1 MLKFLKLYFFSFFA
15 ILTFNLQAQVS
26 FDAKVSKKK
35 LGLNERLRID
45 FEMNENG
52 DNFNPPP
59 FTNFQII
66 SGPQQAVSRS
76 WVNGVQSFSKTYTYF
91 LTPRNKGKLI
101 IGQAEVKINGEI
113 YKTSPIEIEVTNA
126 VKKPNDPNNV
136 DGQIDGN
143 IHLVAEVSNP
153 NPYLNEGIS
162 ITYKL
167 YFRNP
172 ISVSDVSELETP
184 SYGDFWSHL
193 IKIGRAEINMRGSFK
208 GEPYNEVI
216 WRKAVLYPQKS
227 GNLVLD
233 PLTLNLTLS
242 LPSNRRDLFGR
253 RILTQ
258 SQKTITTGKKLI
270 KVKDLPEKN
279 KPDNFSGAVGK
290 FDFDLILNK
299 DVLKASESFQA
310 KIKVR
315 GKGNLNLF
323 NLPSI
328 NVPNTLEV
336 YEPEHDEK
344 VKVTLSGIQGTVEDS
359 YTIVPQFQGKYP
371 IPSIEF
377 TYFDPKLEN
386 YKTLF
391 SQELIVDVFEG
402 PTSGLPSVNNNLSKS
417 KNSIV
422 PNDSSFRFIKL
433 DTKLQQKNQKI
444 FWRSYLFWTL
454 LFIPIFLIITSIL
467 IKKYV
472 LNKTEDLI
480 IRKQKRAQQLAKR
493 YLSSAKKV
501 IQDQTRFYEAL
512 ERALHNYLKAK
523 LKIETTELSK
533 SKIQKLLN
541 DKGIDKQISSEY
553 VEVIENCERARYAPG
568 SSINTEEDLKK
579 SGELISKI
587 DRQLS
592 YLF

>member
-1 MLKFLKLYFFSFFA
+1 MLKFLKLYFFSFFV
-15 ILTFNLQAQVS
+15 ILAFNLQAQVS
-26 FDAKVSKKK
+26 FDAKVSKKR

-59 FTNFQII
+59 FKNFQII

-91 LTPRNKGKLI
+91 LTPRSKGNFT
-101 IGQAEVKINGEI
+101 IGQAEVTINGEI

-136 DGQIDGN
+136 EGQIDGN

-153 NPYLNEGIS
+153 NPYLNEGIT
-162 ITYKL
+162 IIYKL

-193 IKIGRAEINMRGSFK
+193 IKIGRAEINMRGTFK
-208 GEPYNEVI
+208 GESYNEVV

-227 GNLVLD
+227 GNLILE
-233 PLTLNLTLS
+233 PLTLDLTLS

-258 SQKTITTGKKLI
+258 SQKTITTGEKVI
-270 KVKDLPEKN
+270 KVKDLPKKN
-279 KPDNFSGAVGK
+279 KPENFSGAVGK
-290 FDFDLILNK
+290 YDFDLILNK
-299 DVLKASESFQA
+299 NTLKASESFQA

-336 YEPEHDEK
+336 YEPEHNEK

-377 TYFDPKLEN
+377 TYFDPKLEA

-391 SQELIVDVFEG
+391 SQELIVDVYDG
-402 PTSGLPSVNNNLSKS
+402 PTSGLPSVNNSLSKS

-454 LFIPIFLIITSIL
+454 LFIPIVLIITSIL
-467 IKKYV
+467 IKKYI
-472 LNKTEDLI
+472 LNQTEDLTT
-480 IRKQKRAQQLAKR
+480 RKQKRAQQLAKK

-501 IQDQTRFYEAL
+501 IQDQAKFYEAL

-568 SSINTEEDLKK
+568 SSINTKEDLEK

-587 DRQLS
+587 DRQI
-592 YLF
+592 

>member
-1 MLKFLKLYFFSFFA
+1 MLKFLKLYFFSFFV

-26 FDAKVSKKK
+26 FDAKVSKKR

-59 FTNFQII
+59 FKNFQII

-91 LTPRNKGKLI
+91 LTPRSKGNFT
-101 IGQAEVKINGEI
+101 IGQAEVTINGEI

-136 DGQIDGN
+136 EGQIDGN

-153 NPYLNEGIS
+153 NPYLNEGIT
-162 ITYKL
+162 IIYKL

-193 IKIGRAEINMRGSFK
+193 IKIGRAEINMRGTFK
-208 GEPYNEVI
+208 GESYNEVV

-227 GNLVLD
+227 GNLILE
-233 PLTLNLTLS
+233 PLTLDLTLS

-258 SQKTITTGKKLI
+258 SQKTITTGEKVI
-270 KVKDLPEKN
+270 KVKDLPKKN
-279 KPDNFSGAVGK
+279 KPENFSGAVGK
-290 FDFDLILNK
+290 FDFDLILSKNA
-299 DVLKASESFQA
+299 LKASESFQA

-336 YEPEHDEK
+336 YEPEHKEK
-344 VKVTLSGIQGTVEDS
+344 VKVTLTGIQGSVEDS
-359 YTIVPQFQGKYP
+359 YTIVPEFQGKYP

-377 TYFDPKLEN
+377 TYFDPKLEA

-391 SQELIVDVFEG
+391 SQELIVDVYDG
-402 PTSGLPSVNNNLSKS
+402 PTSGLPSVNNSLSKS

-444 FWRSYLFWTL
+444 FWRSYLFWAL
-454 LFIPIFLIITSIL
+454 LFIPIVLIIASIL
-467 IKKYV
+467 IKKYI
-472 LNKTEDLI
+472 LNQTEDLTT
-480 IRKQKRAQQLAKR
+480 RKQKRAQKLAKK

-501 IQDQTRFYEAL
+501 IQDQAKFYEAL

-568 SSINTEEDLKK
+568 SSINTKEDLEK

-587 DRQLS
+587 DRQI
-592 YLF
+592 

>member
-1 MLKFLKLYFFSFFA
+1 MLKFLKLYFFSFFV
-15 ILTFNLQAQVS
+15 ILAFNLQAQVS
-26 FDAKVSKKK
+26 FDAKVSKKR

-59 FTNFQII
+59 FKNFQII

-91 LTPRNKGKLI
+91 LTPRSKGNFT
-101 IGQAEVKINGEI
+101 IGQAEVTINGEI

-136 DGQIDGN
+136 EGQIDGN

-153 NPYLNEGIS
+153 NPYLNEGIT
-162 ITYKL
+162 IIYKL

-193 IKIGRAEINMRGSFK
+193 IKIGRAEINMRGTFK
-208 GEPYNEVI
+208 GESYNEVV

-227 GNLVLD
+227 GNLILE
-233 PLTLNLTLS
+233 PLTLDLTLS

-258 SQKTITTGKKLI
+258 SQKTITTGEKVI
-270 KVKDLPEKN
+270 KVKDLPKKN
-279 KPDNFSGAVGK
+279 KPENFSGAVGK

-299 DVLKASESFQA
+299 NTLKASESFQA

-336 YEPEHDEK
+336 YEPEHNEK

-377 TYFDPKLEN
+377 TYFDPKLEA

-391 SQELIVDVFEG
+391 SQELIVDVYDG
-402 PTSGLPSVNNNLSKS
+402 PTSGLPSVNNSLSKS

-454 LFIPIFLIITSIL
+454 LFIPIVLIITSIL
-467 IKKYV
+467 IKKYI
-472 LNKTEDLI
+472 LNQTEDLTT
-480 IRKQKRAQQLAKR
+480 RKQKRAQQLAKK

-501 IQDQTRFYEAL
+501 IQDQAKFYEAL

-568 SSINTEEDLKK
+568 SSINTKEDLEK

-587 DRQLS
+587 DRQI
-592 YLF
+592 

>member
-1 MLKFLKLYFFSFFA
+1 MLKFLKLYFFSFFV

-26 FDAKVSKKK
+26 FDAKVSKKR

-59 FTNFQII
+59 FKNFQII

-91 LTPRNKGKLI
+91 LTPRNKGNFT
-101 IGQAEVKINGEI
+101 IGQAEVTINGEI

-136 DGQIDGN
+136 EGQIDGN

-153 NPYLNEGIS
+153 NPYLNEGIT
-162 ITYKL
+162 IIYKL

-193 IKIGRAEINMRGSFK
+193 IKIGRAEINMRGTFK
-208 GEPYNEVI
+208 GESYNEVV

-227 GNLVLD
+227 GNLILE
-233 PLTLNLTLS
+233 PLTLDLTLS

-258 SQKTITTGKKLI
+258 SQKTITTGEKVI
-270 KVKDLPEKN
+270 KVKELPKKN
-279 KPDNFSGAVGK
+279 KPENFSGAVGK

-299 DVLKASESFQA
+299 NALKASESFQA

-336 YEPEHDEK
+336 YEPEHNEK
-344 VKVTLSGIQGTVEDS
+344 VKVTLTGIQGSVEDS
-359 YTIVPQFQGKYP
+359 YTIVPEFQGKYP

-377 TYFDPKLEN
+377 TYFDPKLEA

-391 SQELIVDVFEG
+391 SQELIVDVYDG
-402 PTSGLPSVNNNLSKS
+402 PTSGLPSVNNSLSKS

-444 FWRSYLFWTL
+444 FWRSYLFWAL
-454 LFIPIFLIITSIL
+454 LFIPIVLIITSIL
-467 IKKYV
+467 IKKYI
-472 LNKTEDLI
+472 LNQKEDLTT
-480 IRKQKRAQQLAKR
+480 RKQKRAQQLAKK

-501 IQDQTRFYEAL
+501 IQDKAKFYEAL

-541 DKGIDKQISSEY
+541 DKGIDKRISSEY

-568 SSINTEEDLKK
+568 SSINTKEDLEK

-587 DRQLS
+587 DRQI
-592 YLF
+592 

>member
-1 MLKFLKLYFFSFFA
+1 MLKFLKLYFFSFFV
-15 ILTFNLQAQVS
+15 ILAFNLQAQVS
-26 FDAKVSKKK
+26 FDAKVSKKR

-52 DNFNPPP
+52 DNFNPPL
-59 FTNFQII
+59 FKNFQII

-91 LTPRNKGKLI
+91 LTPRSKGNFT
-101 IGQAEVKINGEI
+101 IGQAEVTINGEI

-136 DGQIDGN
+136 EGQIDGN

-153 NPYLNEGIS
+153 NPYLNEGIT
-162 ITYKL
+162 IIYKL

-193 IKIGRAEINMRGSFK
+193 IKIGRAEINMRGTFK
-208 GEPYNEVI
+208 GESYNEVV

-227 GNLVLD
+227 GNLILE
-233 PLTLNLTLS
+233 PLTLDLTLS

-258 SQKTITTGKKLI
+258 SQKTITTGEKVI
-270 KVKDLPEKN
+270 KVKDLPKKN
-279 KPDNFSGAVGK
+279 KPENFSGAVGK

-299 DVLKASESFQA
+299 NTLKASESFQA

-336 YEPEHDEK
+336 YEPEHNEK

-377 TYFDPKLEN
+377 TYFDPKLEA

-391 SQELIVDVFEG
+391 SQELIVDVYDG
-402 PTSGLPSVNNNLSKS
+402 PTSGLPSVNNSLSKS

-454 LFIPIFLIITSIL
+454 LFIPIVLIITSIL
-467 IKKYV
+467 IKKYI
-472 LNKTEDLI
+472 LNQTEDLTT
-480 IRKQKRAQQLAKR
+480 RKQKRAQQLAKK

-501 IQDQTRFYEAL
+501 IQDQAKFYEAL

-568 SSINTEEDLKK
+568 SSINTKEDLEK

-587 DRQLS
+587 DRQI
-592 YLF
+592 

>member
-1 MLKFLKLYFFSFFA
+1 MLKFLKLYFFSFFV

-26 FDAKVSKKK
+26 FDAKVSKKR

-59 FTNFQII
+59 FKNFQII

-91 LTPRNKGKLI
+91 LTPRSKGNFT
-101 IGQAEVKINGEI
+101 IGQAEVTINGEI

-136 DGQIDGN
+136 EGQIDGN

-153 NPYLNEGIS
+153 NPYLNEGIT
-162 ITYKL
+162 IIYKL

-193 IKIGRAEINMRGSFK
+193 IKIGRAEINMRGTFK
-208 GEPYNEVI
+208 GESYNEVV

-227 GNLVLD
+227 GNLILE
-233 PLTLNLTLS
+233 PLTLDLTLS

-253 RILTQ
+253 SILTQ
-258 SQKTITTGKKLI
+258 SQKTITTGEKVI
-270 KVKDLPEKN
+270 KVKDLPKKN
-279 KPDNFSGAVGK
+279 KPENFSGAVGK

-299 DVLKASESFQA
+299 NTLKASESFQA

-336 YEPEHDEK
+336 YEPEHNEK

-377 TYFDPKLEN
+377 TYFDPKLEA

-391 SQELIVDVFEG
+391 SQELIVDVYDG
-402 PTSGLPSVNNNLSKS
+402 PTSGLPSVNNSLSKS

-454 LFIPIFLIITSIL
+454 LFIPIVLIITSIL
-467 IKKYV
+467 IKKYI
-472 LNKTEDLI
+472 LNQTEDLTT
-480 IRKQKRAQQLAKR
+480 RKQKRAQQLAKK

-501 IQDQTRFYEAL
+501 IQDQAKFYEAL

-568 SSINTEEDLKK
+568 SSINTKEDLEK

-587 DRQLS
+587 DRQI
-592 YLF
+592 

>member
-1 MLKFLKLYFFSFFA
+1 MLKFLKLYFFSFFV
-15 ILTFNLQAQVS
+15 ILAFNLQAQVS
-26 FDAKVSKKK
+26 FDAKVSKKR

-59 FTNFQII
+59 FKNFQII

-91 LTPRNKGKLI
+91 LTPRSKGNFT
-101 IGQAEVKINGEI
+101 IGQAEVTINGEI

-136 DGQIDGN
+136 GGQIDGN

-153 NPYLNEGIS
+153 NPYLNEGIT
-162 ITYKL
+162 IVYKL

-193 IKIGRAEINMRGSFK
+193 IKIGRAEINMRGTFK
-208 GEPYNEVI
+208 GESYNEVV

-227 GNLVLD
+227 GNLILE
-233 PLTLNLTLS
+233 PLTLDLTLS

-258 SQKTITTGKKLI
+258 SQKTITTGEKVI
-270 KVKDLPEKN
+270 KVKDLPKKN
-279 KPDNFSGAVGK
+279 KPENFSGAVGK

-299 DVLKASESFQA
+299 NTLKASESFQA

-336 YEPEHDEK
+336 YEPEHNEK
-344 VKVTLSGIQGTVEDS
+344 VKVTLSGIQGTVEDT

-377 TYFDPKLEN
+377 TYFDPKLEA

-391 SQELIVDVFEG
+391 SQELIVDVYDG
-402 PTSGLPSVNNNLSKS
+402 PTSGLPSVNNSLSKS

-454 LFIPIFLIITSIL
+454 LFIPIVLIITSIL
-467 IKKYV
+467 IKKYI
-472 LNKTEDLI
+472 LNQTEDLTT
-480 IRKQKRAQQLAKR
+480 RKQKRAQQLAKK

-501 IQDQTRFYEAL
+501 IQDQAKFYEAL

-568 SSINTEEDLKK
+568 SSINTKEDLEK

-587 DRQLS
+587 DRQI
-592 YLF
+592 

>member
-26 FDAKVSKKK
+26 FNAKVSKKK

-402 PTSGLPSVNNNLSKS
+402 PTSGLPSVNNSLSKS

-587 DRQLS
+587 DRQL
-592 YLF
+592 

>member
-1 MLKFLKLYFFSFFA
+1 MLKFLKLYFFSFFV

-26 FDAKVSKKK
+26 FDAKVSKKR

-52 DNFNPPP
+52 DNFNPPL
-59 FTNFQII
+59 FKNFQII

-91 LTPRNKGKLI
+91 LTPRSKGNFT
-101 IGQAEVKINGEI
+101 IGQAEVTINGEI

-136 DGQIDGN
+136 EGQIDGN

-153 NPYLNEGIS
+153 NPYLNEGIT
-162 ITYKL
+162 IIYKL

-193 IKIGRAEINMRGSFK
+193 IKIGRAEINMRGTFK
-208 GEPYNEVI
+208 GESYNEVV

-227 GNLVLD
+227 GNLILE
-233 PLTLNLTLS
+233 PLTLDLTLS

-258 SQKTITTGKKLI
+258 SQKIITTGEKVI
-270 KVKDLPEKN
+270 KVKDLPKKN
-279 KPDNFSGAVGK
+279 KPENFSGAVGK

-299 DVLKASESFQA
+299 NTLKASESFQA

-336 YEPEHDEK
+336 YEPEHNEK

-377 TYFDPKLEN
+377 TYFDPKLEA

-391 SQELIVDVFEG
+391 SQELIVDVYDG
-402 PTSGLPSVNNNLSKS
+402 PTSGLPSVNSSLSNS

-444 FWRSYLFWTL
+444 FWRSYLFWAL
-454 LFIPIFLIITSIL
+454 LFIPIVLIITSIL
-467 IKKYV
+467 IKKYI
-472 LNKTEDLI
+472 LNQTEDLTT
-480 IRKQKRAQQLAKR
+480 RKQKRAQQLAKK

-501 IQDQTRFYEAL
+501 IQDQAKFYEAL

-568 SSINTEEDLKK
+568 SLINTKEDLEK

-587 DRQLS
+587 DRQI
-592 YLF
+592 

>member
-1 MLKFLKLYFFSFFA
+1 MLKFLKLYFFSFFV

-26 FDAKVSKKK
+26 FDAKVSKKR

-52 DNFNPPP
+52 DNFNPPL
-59 FTNFQII
+59 FKNFQII

-91 LTPRNKGKLI
+91 LTPRSKGNFT
-101 IGQAEVKINGEI
+101 IGQAEVTINGEI

-136 DGQIDGN
+136 EGQIDGN

-153 NPYLNEGIS
+153 NPYLNEGIT
-162 ITYKL
+162 IIYKL

-208 GEPYNEVI
+208 GESYNEVV

-227 GNLVLD
+227 GNLVLE
-233 PLTLNLTLS
+233 PLTLDLALS

-258 SQKTITTGKKLI
+258 SQKTITTGEKVI

-299 DVLKASESFQA
+299 NTLKASESFQA

-336 YEPEHDEK
+336 YEPEHNEK

-377 TYFDPKLEN
+377 TYFDPKLEA

-402 PTSGLPSVNNNLSKS
+402 PTSGLPSVNNSLSKS

-433 DTKLQQKNQKI
+433 ETKLQQKNQKI
-444 FWRSYLFWTL
+444 FWRSYLFWAL
-454 LFIPIFLIITSIL
+454 LSIPFFLIITSIL

-472 LNKTEDLI
+472 LNKTEDLTT
-480 IRKQKRAQQLAKR
+480 RKQKRAQQLAKR

-501 IQDQTRFYEAL
+501 IQDQARFYEAL

-541 DKGIDKQISSEY
+541 EKGIDKQISSEY

-568 SSINTEEDLKK
+568 SSINTKEDLEK

-587 DRQLS
+587 DRQI
-592 YLF
+592 

>member
-1 MLKFLKLYFFSFFA
+1 MLKFLKLYFFSFFV

-26 FDAKVSKKK
+26 FDAKVSKKR

-52 DNFNPPP
+52 DNFNPPL
-59 FTNFQII
+59 FKNFQII

-91 LTPRNKGKLI
+91 LTPRSKGNFT
-101 IGQAEVKINGEI
+101 IGQAEVTINGEI

-136 DGQIDGN
+136 EGQIDEN

-153 NPYLNEGIS
+153 NPYLNEGIT
-162 ITYKL
+162 IIYKL

-193 IKIGRAEINMRGSFK
+193 IKIGRAEINMRGTFK
-208 GEPYNEVI
+208 GESYNEVV

-227 GNLVLD
+227 GNLILE
-233 PLTLNLTLS
+233 PLTLDLTLS

-258 SQKTITTGKKLI
+258 SQKTITTGEKVI
-270 KVKDLPEKN
+270 KVKDLPKKN
-279 KPDNFSGAVGK
+279 KPENFSGAVGK

-299 DVLKASESFQA
+299 NTLKASESFQA

-336 YEPEHDEK
+336 YEPEHNEK

-377 TYFDPKLEN
+377 TYFDPKLEA

-391 SQELIVDVFEG
+391 SQELIVDVYDG
-402 PTSGLPSVNNNLSKS
+402 PTSGLPSVNNSLSKS

-444 FWRSYLFWTL
+444 FWRSYLFWAL
-454 LFIPIFLIITSIL
+454 LFIPIVLIITSIL
-467 IKKYV
+467 IKKYI
-472 LNKTEDLI
+472 LNQTEDLT
-480 IRKQKRAQQLAKR
+480 IRKQKRAQQLAKK

-501 IQDQTRFYEAL
+501 IQDQAKFYEAL

-568 SSINTEEDLKK
+568 SSINTKEDLEK

-587 DRQLS
+587 DRQI
-592 YLF
+592 

>member
-1 MLKFLKLYFFSFFA
+1 MLKFLKLYFFSFFV
-15 ILTFNLQAQVS
+15 ILTFNLQAQVR
-26 FDAKVSKKK
+26 FDAKVSKKR

-59 FTNFQII
+59 FKNFQII

-91 LTPRNKGKLI
+91 LTPRSKGNFT
-101 IGQAEVKINGEI
+101 IGQAEVTINGEI

-136 DGQIDGN
+136 EGQIDGN

-153 NPYLNEGIS
+153 NPYLNEGIT
-162 ITYKL
+162 IIYKL

-193 IKIGRAEINMRGSFK
+193 IKIGRAEINMRGTFK
-208 GEPYNEVI
+208 GESYNEVV

-227 GNLVLD
+227 GNLILE
-233 PLTLNLTLS
+233 PLTLDLTLS

-258 SQKTITTGKKLI
+258 SQKTITTGEKVI
-270 KVKDLPEKN
+270 KVKDLPKKN
-279 KPDNFSGAVGK
+279 KPENFSGAVGK
-290 FDFDLILNK
+290 FDFDLILSKNA
-299 DVLKASESFQA
+299 LKASESFQA

-336 YEPEHDEK
+336 YEPEHKEK
-344 VKVTLSGIQGTVEDS
+344 VKVTLTGIQGSVEDS
-359 YTIVPQFQGKYP
+359 YTIVPEFQGKYP

-377 TYFDPKLEN
+377 IYFDPELEA

-391 SQELIVDVFEG
+391 SQELIVDVYDG
-402 PTSGLPSVNNNLSKS
+402 PTSGLPSVNNSLSKS

-433 DTKLQQKNQKI
+433 ETKLQKNQKI
-444 FWRSYLFWTL
+444 FWRSYLFWAL
-454 LFIPIFLIITSIL
+454 LFIPILLIITSIF
-467 IKKYV
+467 IKKYI
-472 LNKTEDLI
+472 LNQTEDLTT
-480 IRKQKRAQQLAKR
+480 RKQKRAQQLAKK

-501 IQDQTRFYEAL
+501 IQDQAKFYEAL

-568 SSINTEEDLKK
+568 SSINTKEDLEK

-587 DRQLS
+587 DRQI
-592 YLF
+592 

>member
-1 MLKFLKLYFFSFFA
+1 MLKFLKLYFFSFFV

-26 FDAKVSKKK
+26 FDAKVSKKR

-59 FTNFQII
+59 FKNFQII

-91 LTPRNKGKLI
+91 LTPRSKGNFT
-101 IGQAEVKINGEI
+101 IGQAKVTINGEI

-136 DGQIDGN
+136 EGQIDGN

-153 NPYLNEGIS
+153 NPYLNEGIT
-162 ITYKL
+162 IIYKL

-193 IKIGRAEINMRGSFK
+193 IKIGRAEINMRGTFK
-208 GEPYNEVI
+208 GESYNEVV

-227 GNLVLD
+227 GNLILE
-233 PLTLNLTLS
+233 PLTLDLTLS

-258 SQKTITTGKKLI
+258 SQKTITTGEKVI
-270 KVKDLPEKN
+270 KVKDLPKKN
-279 KPDNFSGAVGK
+279 KPENFSGAVGK

-299 DVLKASESFQA
+299 NALKASESFQA

-336 YEPEHDEK
+336 YEPEHNEK

-377 TYFDPKLEN
+377 TYFDPKLEA

-391 SQELIVDVFEG
+391 SQELIVDVYDG
-402 PTSGLPSVNNNLSKS
+402 PTSGLPSVNNSLSKS

-444 FWRSYLFWTL
+444 FWRSYLFWAL
-454 LFIPIFLIITSIL
+454 LFIPIVLIITSIL
-467 IKKYV
+467 IKKYI
-472 LNKTEDLI
+472 LNQTEDLTT
-480 IRKQKRAQQLAKR
+480 RKQKRAQQLAKK

-501 IQDQTRFYEAL
+501 IQDQAKFYEAL

-568 SSINTEEDLKK
+568 SSINTKEDLEK

-587 DRQLS
+587 DRQI
-592 YLF
+592 

>member
-1 MLKFLKLYFFSFFA
+1 MLKFLKLYFFSFFV
-15 ILTFNLQAQVS
+15 ILAFNLQAQVS
-26 FDAKVSKKK
+26 FDAKVSKKR

-59 FTNFQII
+59 FKNFQII

-91 LTPRNKGKLI
+91 LTPRSKGNFT
-101 IGQAEVKINGEI
+101 IGQAEVTINGEI

-136 DGQIDGN
+136 EGQIDGN

-153 NPYLNEGIS
+153 NPYLNEGIT
-162 ITYKL
+162 IIYKL

-193 IKIGRAEINMRGSFK
+193 IKIGRAEINMRGTFK
-208 GEPYNEVI
+208 GESYNEVV

-227 GNLVLD
+227 GNLILE
-233 PLTLNLTLS
+233 PLTLDLTLS

-258 SQKTITTGKKLI
+258 SQKTITTGEKVI
-270 KVKDLPEKN
+270 KVKDLPKKN
-279 KPDNFSGAVGK
+279 KPENFSGAVGK

-299 DVLKASESFQA
+299 NTLKASESFQA

-336 YEPEHDEK
+336 YEPEHNEK

-377 TYFDPKLEN
+377 TYFDPKLEA

-391 SQELIVDVFEG
+391 SQELIVDVYDG
-402 PTSGLPSVNNNLSKS
+402 PTSGLPSVNNSLSKS

-444 FWRSYLFWTL
+444 FWRSYLFWAL
-454 LFIPIFLIITSIL
+454 LFIPIVLIITSIL
-467 IKKYV
+467 IKKYI
-472 LNKTEDLI
+472 LDQTEDLTT
-480 IRKQKRAQQLAKR
+480 RKQKRAQQLAKK

-501 IQDQTRFYEAL
+501 IQDQAKFYEAL

-568 SSINTEEDLKK
+568 SSINTKEDLEK

-587 DRQLS
+587 DRQI
-592 YLF
+592 